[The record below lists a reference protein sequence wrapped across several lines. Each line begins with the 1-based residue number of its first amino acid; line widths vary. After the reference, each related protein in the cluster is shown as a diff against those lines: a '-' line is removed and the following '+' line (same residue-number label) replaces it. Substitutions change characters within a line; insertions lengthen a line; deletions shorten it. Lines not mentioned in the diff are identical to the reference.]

1 MRLVATGAAL
11 FFWMQ
16 VSLCGL
22 EGMGVAR
29 FDPPHDGALAR
40 ASQPMASAPA
50 HGAGGGAPQ
59 GAHHG
64 PRGHHAPSGP
74 ASPDAPDHCSLI
86 AQALGS
92 TSPALDEPGAAALA
106 VQLPNWTAEPRAVAV
121 VLHERHRAPPRQSD
135 LYLRHASFLL

>member
-22 EGMGVAR
+22 EGMGVGW
-29 FDPPHDGALAR
+29 FDHPHDGAPTT
-40 ASQPMASAPA
+40 ASQTLASA
-50 HGAGGGAPQ
+50 HGTGGGAHQ

-64 PRGHHAPSGP
+64 TRGHHSPSGP
-74 ASPDAPDHCSLI
+74 SSPGSPEHCSLI

-92 TSPALDEPGAAALA
+92 TSPALDEPGGVALA
-106 VQLPNWTAEPRAVAV
+106 VSLPYGTAEPRAVAL
-121 VLHERHRAPPRQSD
+121 VLHERHRAPPHESD